1 MIVLVMGVS
10 GVGKT
15 TLGAA
20 LAHELGWRYLDA
32 DDYHPPG
39 NVAKM
44 SAGTPLD
51 DADRRPWLA
60 HINAELLRLQA
71 GGESAVLSCS
81 ALKESYRETL
91 RGGVSDFRTVYLHG
105 DFDLVRARAEARE
118 HRYMPASLLQ
128 SQFAALEPPADAVA
142 IDVRQPPAQ
151 CLRAIREAL
160 RLRT

>member
-20 LAHELGWRYLDA
+20 LARELGWRYLDA
-32 DDYHPPG
+32 DDYHPPE

-51 DADRRPWLA
+51 DADRQPWLA
-60 HINAELLRLQA
+60 RINAELLRLQA
-71 GGESAVLSCS
+71 GGESAVLACS
-81 ALKESYRETL
+81 ALKHAYRETL
-91 RGGVSDFRTVYLHG
+91 RGGIGDFRTVYLHG
-105 DFDLVRARAEARE
+105 DFELVRARAEARE

-128 SQFAALEPPADAVA
+128 SQFCALEPPDDAVA
-142 IDVRQPPAQ
+142 IDVRRPPAQ

-160 RLRT
+160 RT

>member
-20 LAHELGWRYLDA
+20 LARELGWRYLDA

-44 SAGTPLD
+44 SAGMPLD
-51 DADRRPWLA
+51 DADRRPWLG

-81 ALKESYRETL
+81 ALKEAYRETL
-91 RGGVSDFRTVYLHG
+91 RAGVGNFRTVYLHG

-151 CLRAIREAL
+151 CRRAIREAL

>member
-1 MIVLVMGVS
+1 MIALVMGVS

-15 TLGAA
+15 TLGSA
-20 LAHELGWRYLDA
+20 LARELGWRHLDA
-32 DDYHPPG
+32 DDYHPPE

-60 HINAELLRLQA
+60 RINAELLRLQA
-71 GGESAVLSCS
+71 EGASAVLSCS
-81 ALKESYRETL
+81 ALKNAYREML
-91 RGGVSDFRTVYLHG
+91 REGVGDFRIAYLHG
-105 DFDLVRARAEARE
+105 DFDLLRARAEARE

-128 SQFAALEPPADAVA
+128 SQFAILEPPADAVA

-151 CLRAIREAL
+151 CLRAMREAL
-160 RLRT
+160 RLAA